1 MTQASNEAWMAN
13 IRRTSSDRD
22 ASGNG
27 FIEVSALIHQSII
40 REKTI
45 RAAADGAA
53 FAGLAHGYRKQH
65 LSAAL
70 MLGGKGEEGGGVTG
84 ARAGRGAGLGTRR
97 PQWRM

>member
-1 MTQASNEAWMAN
+1 MAN

-70 MLGGKGEEGGGVTG
+70 MLGGKGEEGGG
-84 ARAGRGAGLGTRR
+84 GLQAHVQVGERD
-97 PQWRM
+97 